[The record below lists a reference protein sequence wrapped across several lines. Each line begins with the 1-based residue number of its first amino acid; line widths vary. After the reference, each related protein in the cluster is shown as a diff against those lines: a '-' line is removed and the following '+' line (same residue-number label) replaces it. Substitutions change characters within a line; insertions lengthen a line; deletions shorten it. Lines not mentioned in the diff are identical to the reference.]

1 VGATGGFR
9 RRASFIEQQRQIAEH
24 VLLFDTGD
32 ALIGGGLLGD
42 QTKGEAIVAGM
53 NLMGYDAMA
62 LGPNELSLGL
72 DELSQRIE
80 ESDFPMLSAN
90 VVLSGTQTLLAA
102 PYSILQV
109 GAHRVGVIGLT
120 RIPGKPLA
128 DLQVL
133 DPEQT
138 AADYV
143 PRVAEQADVVV
154 ILTNMSY
161 RQALVLVSDVPG
173 VDLLIAALPDQP
185 PSQAV
190 RAPET
195 ATIAVAAEQPAVGHT
210 GRWVGRLQ
218 VTVEGDGTL
227 DGESWEAIA
236 MDSRFADDLEM
247 QVLLDKYRQ

>member
-9 RRASFIEQQRQIAEH
+9 RRAAFIRQQRQAAEH

-62 LGPNELSLGL
+62 LGPKELSLGS

-90 VVLSGTQTLLAA
+90 VVLTGTQTLLAA
-102 PYSILQV
+102 PYTVQQV
-109 GAHRVGVIGLT
+109 GDHRVGVIGLT
-120 RIPGKPLA
+120 RSPTEPLA
-128 DLQVL
+128 GFRVL
-133 DPEQT
+133 DPEQS
-138 AADYV
+138 AAHYV
-143 PRVAEQADVVV
+143 PEVAEQADMVV

-161 RQALVLVSDVPG
+161 REALVLVGDVPG
-173 VDLLIAALPDQP
+173 VDLLIAALPDEP

-190 RAPET
+190 RVPGT
-195 ATIAVAAEQPAVGHT
+195 ATIAVTAEQPAAGHT

-218 VTVEGDGTL
+218 VSVEGDGAL
-227 DGESWEAIA
+227 DGESWKSTA
-236 MDSRFADDLEM
+236 MDSRFVDDLEM
-247 QVLLDKYRQ
+247 QALLDKYRQ